1 MIKIIGGGLAGAE
14 VANQLVKHGISA
26 TLFDMKPLKK
36 SPAHKSGLLGELVCS
51 NSLKSDNISTPSGLL
66 KAEMREFDSL
76 ILRAAE
82 ESKVDAGG
90 ALAVDRVRFAEYI
103 DKWLKSQK
111 LLKVETKEVDT
122 IDDDGYT
129 VIATGPL
136 TSDALNGELK
146 RLVGERLHFYDAAAP
161 IVSADSIDY
170 SKAFMQGRYGQ
181 DDDYVNCPLNKGEYD
196 AFVDA
201 LVNAEGAELH
211 EFDKREFFEGCMPVE
226 VMAKRGRDTLRFGM
240 LKPVGLTD
248 VNTGKRP
255 YAVVQLRAENVDK
268 TMYNIVGFQTNLKF
282 DEQKRVFSM
291 IPALNNAEYLRYGV
305 MHRNSYVNAPEVLNS
320 DFSLRNKPNIYIA
333 GQLSGVEGYMESAMS
348 GMIAG
353 MSVACKV
360 NGKTLP
366 EFPRETMMGAITS
379 YIVNADK
386 NNFQPMNANFGII
399 PELPELIKDKRLRKE
414 AKSKRAIELIRV
426 IRENM

>member
-26 TLFDMKPLKK
+26 TLYDMKPVKK
-36 SPAHKSGLLGELVCS
+36 SPAHKSEFLGELVCS

-82 ESKVDAGG
+82 SSKVDAGG
-90 ALAVDRVRFAEYI
+90 ALAVDRVKFASYI
-103 DKWLKSQK
+103 DNWLRSQN
-111 LLKVETKEVDT
+111 LLTVVTKEVDT
-122 IDDDGYT
+122 VDDDGYT

-136 TSDALNGELK
+136 TSDALNNELK
-146 RLVGERLHFYDAAAP
+146 RLVGERLHFFDAAAP

-170 SKAFMQGRYGQ
+170 TKAFLQGRYGQ
-181 DDDYVNCPLNKGEYD
+181 DDDYVNCPLTKEEYD

-201 LVNAEGAELH
+201 LVTAEGAELH
-211 EFDKREFFEGCMPVE
+211 DFDKREFFEGCMPVE
-226 VMAKRGRDTLRFGM
+226 VMAKRGHDTLRFGM

-255 YAVVQLRAENVDK
+255 YAVVQLRAENVEK

-282 DEQKRVFSM
+282 DEQRRVFSM
-291 IPALNNAEYLRYGV
+291 IPALHDAEYLRYGV
-305 MHRNSYVNAPEVLNS
+305 MHRNSYVNAPEVLNA
-320 DFSLRNKPNIYIA
+320 DFSLKNYPNVYIA

-353 MSVACKV
+353 LSIACRVKD
-360 NGKTLP
+360 KPFPT
-366 EFPRETMMGAITS
+366 FPRETMMGAITS
-379 YIVNADK
+379 YLVSASKD
-386 NNFQPMNANFGII
+386 NFQPMNANFGII
-399 PELPELIKDKRLRKE
+399 PELPELIRDKKLRKE
-414 AKSKRAIELIRV
+414 AKSKRAIEIIKV